1 MMDSFKRAN
10 NALTHAQIIN
20 EYEDK
25 VRALERDNERL
36 NAYKHKVENARYTL
50 NTKIF
55 SLRKSL
61 ENKPDKIKQVQL
73 ELCLDIRE
81 ALK

>member
-1 MMDSFKRAN
+1 MNSFKRAN
-10 NALTHAQIIN
+10 ASLTHAKIVN
-20 EYEDK
+20 EYENK

-50 NTKIF
+50 NTRIF

-61 ENKPDKIKQVQL
+61 EKKPDKVKQAQL

-81 ALK
+81 ELR